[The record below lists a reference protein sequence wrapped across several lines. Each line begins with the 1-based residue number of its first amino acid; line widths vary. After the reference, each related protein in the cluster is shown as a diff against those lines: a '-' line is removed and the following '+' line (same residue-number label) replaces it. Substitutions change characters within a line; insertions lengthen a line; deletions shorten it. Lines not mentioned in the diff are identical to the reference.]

1 MVTAKHVALIDWIAK
16 YNGRSGPACVDEGAA
31 GWEDFWQQDGV
42 ALVDWDCCCAPM
54 ALLFDAF
61 AIIGQSA
68 PHCILV
74 SAACRQGTAAR
85 TGEAAIVSASTL
97 ATSFIRRIISV
108 NPILFLVP
116 GSVCDLN
123 HILGDSSWA
132 AFEDCFS

>member
-1 MVTAKHVALIDWIAK
+1 MVTAKHVALIDWVAR
-16 YNGRSGPACVDEGAA
+16 YNGRSGPACVVEGAG

-74 SAACRQGTAAR
+74 SAACWQGTAAR
-85 TGEAAIVSASTL
+85 TGEAAIASASTL
-97 ATSFIRRIISV
+97 ATSFIRRIIPV
-108 NPILFLVP
+108 NLILCPVRQ
-116 GSVCDLN
+116 SVCDLN
-123 HILGDSSWA
+123 HILGASNRA
-132 AFEDCFS
+132 AFEGRLS